1 MSGAYFRQDFLE
13 TPDGAHL
20 FFQVEGEGE
29 PGMVLCDGLGCDGF
43 AWKYLQAELKRRF
56 RVLRWHYRGHGRSG
70 VPDDRDRIGM
80 MYTCDDLDR
89 VMDAA
94 GMQDA
99 VVFGHSMG
107 VQVAL
112 EFHRRF
118 SNRVR
123 GLVLICGS
131 PGNPLDT
138 FHDGTALKI
147 AFPYLKRMV
156 ERFPHAAKAISGV
169 ALKTELALQVALSLE
184 LNRDL
189 LQHDDLVPYFDHLA
203 GMDPL
208 VFARTLSAL
217 ADHSAE
223 DHLPYVDVPTLVVG
237 GERDT
242 FTPVWLSKKM
252 AASIPH
258 SELLIIPAGSH
269 TAPLEQPA
277 LLQRTLDA
285 FLEKQI
291 LSGGELQQAA
301 KRAG

>member
-1 MSGAYFRQDFLE
+1 
-13 TPDGAHL
+13 
-20 FFQVEGEGE
+20 
-29 PGMVLCDGLGCDGF
+29 MVLCDGLGCDGF
-43 AWKYLQAELKRRF
+43 AWKYLQPELKKRG

-70 VPDDRDRIGM
+70 IPDDRDKIGM

-94 GMQDA
+94 GMRDA
-99 VVFGHSMG
+99 ILFGHSMG

-118 SNRVR
+118 SSRVR

-138 FHDGTALKI
+138 FHDGRALKI
-147 AFPYLKRMV
+147 AFPYVKRIV
-156 ERFPHAAKAISGV
+156 ERFPEAAKTITGV
-169 ALKTELALQVALSLE
+169 ALKTELALQVALRLE
-184 LNRDL
+184 LNREL
-189 LQHDDLVPYFDHLA
+189 LNHDDLVPYFDHLA
-203 GMDPL
+203 GMDPV
-208 VFARTLSAL
+208 VFARTLSSL

-223 DHLPYVDVPTLVVG
+223 DHLSHVDVPTLVVG

-252 AASIPH
+252 AAAIPGC
-258 SELLIIPAGSH
+258 ELLIVPAGSH

-277 LLQRTLDA
+277 LVQRRIDR
-285 FLEKQI
+285 FLEERI
-291 LSGGELQQAA
+291 LTPRESA
-301 KRAG
+301 KRTG